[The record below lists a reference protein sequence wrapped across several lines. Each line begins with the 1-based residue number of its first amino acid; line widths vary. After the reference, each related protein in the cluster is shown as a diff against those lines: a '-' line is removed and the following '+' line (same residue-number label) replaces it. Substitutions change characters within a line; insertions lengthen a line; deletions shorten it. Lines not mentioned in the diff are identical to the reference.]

1 MTLTQRR
8 QNDKPHGQA
17 PAVLSDDFPMIEK
30 TLWHPVALSESVA
43 QAPLAASLLEQE
55 LVLWRDDSGQVQAW
69 DERCPH
75 RGARLSLGRVHGN
88 RLECAYH
95 GWQFDAQAQCR
106 LVPALPDFTPPAG
119 HRATAFEAQEAHGL
133 VWVRLAK
140 PEGEDTHIPSSEAGD
155 LRHIN
160 CGPYDVATSAPRV
173 VENFLD
179 MAHFSFVHEGWL
191 GSRAFTSV
199 ADYKVQETATGLL
212 ATGCKAWQPRSNLH
226 SVAPAQVEYSYEL
239 TAPFA
244 AVLAKVPEA
253 GSTAVENWREAIGL
267 FICPLT
273 PERCRVWFRLAVAD
287 LETPDAQLRDF
298 QHTIFTQDQAVLES
312 QSPKRLPLNPR
323 AELHTAADRLSAAYR
338 RHLQRLGIT
347 YGVCP

>member
-1 MTLTQRR
+1 MI
-8 QNDKPHGQA
+8 
-17 PAVLSDDFPMIEK
+17 SPMIEK
-30 TLWHPVALSESVA
+30 TLWHPVALSEAVG
-43 QAPLAASLLEQE
+43 QTPLAASLLEQD

-75 RGARLSLGRVHGN
+75 RGARLSLGRVQHN

-106 LVPALPDFTPPAG
+106 LVPALPEFTPPPG
-119 HRATAFEAQEAHGL
+119 HRATAFEAREAHGL
-133 VWVRLAK
+133 VWVRLAS
-140 PEGEDTHIPSSEAGD
+140 PQGEDTRLPHFEAGE
-155 LRHIN
+155 LRQLN
-160 CGPYDVATSAPRV
+160 CGPYEVATSAPRV

-179 MAHFSFVHEGWL
+179 MSHFSFVHEGWL
-191 GSRAFTSV
+191 GSRSLTSV
-199 ADYKVQETATGLL
+199 EDYSVQETATGLH

-226 SVAPAQVEYSYEL
+226 SLAPAQVEYSYEL

-253 GSTAVENWREAIGL
+253 GSTAVDHWRESIGL

-273 PERCRVWFRLAVAD
+273 PETCRVWFRLAVAD
-287 LETPDAQLRDF
+287 TETPDEALRAF
-298 QHTIFTQDQAVLES
+298 QHTIFTQDQPVLES
-312 QSPKRLPLNPR
+312 QSPKRLPLALH
-323 AELHTAADRLSAAYR
+323 AELHTVADRLSSAYR
-338 RHLQRLGIT
+338 RHLRRWGIT